1 MKKVMSLVMS
11 IILLSLMCFSTQ
23 SQAQEQEQEI
33 KEVHIITDEDLELLH
48 LTTEDIHCDTCL
60 LVSQSDATRLMKI
73 AKCEGGDDMI
83 AQALI
88 MRVILNRLKDEN
100 FPGTID
106 EIIHQYKQFSTVNN
120 GKYDEAEPNTE
131 SHYAL
136 ALVESGWD
144 ESEGAV
150 YFEASFLKTSW
161 QQKHREFLFEYEGT
175 RYYK

>member
-1 MKKVMSLVMS
+1 MMNGKYKIV
-11 IILLSLMCFSTQ
+11 FKT
-23 SQAQEQEQEI
+23 
-33 KEVHIITDEDLELLH
+33 KESDNNLH
-48 LTTEDIHCDTCL
+48 GNYVC
-60 LVSQSDATRLMKI
+60 
-73 AKCEGGDDMI
+73 
-83 AQALI
+83 
-88 MRVILNRLKDEN
+88 
-100 FPGTID
+100 
-106 EIIHQYKQFSTVNN
+106 TVNN